1 MSDTV
6 SSGAP
11 AASSSEDRNL
21 AFVVY
26 ALLFCSPFLW
36 GVTGLVGVV
45 IAYVRRPER
54 AGVTRSHYN
63 FQIKAFWISVVLL
76 AIAAVSFLFGMG
88 VLFSDLFAAATN
100 GGQGWDAWE
109 AAAFDAE
116 DLRFHGEMV
125 VGFVVAVIFVIVSSL
140 WLLASSLF
148 GVARLA
154 GDHPIGRA

>member
-21 AFVVY
+21 AFLVY

-36 GVTGLVGVV
+36 GFTGLVGVV
-45 IAYVRRPER
+45 IAYVRRPEAPR
-54 AGVTRSHYN
+54 VVRSHYD
-63 FQIKAFWISVVLL
+63 FQIRAFWISVILL
-76 AIAAVSFLFGMG
+76 AIAVVGFLFGLG

-109 AAAFDAE
+109 AAAFDPDE
-116 DLRFHGEMV
+116 LTFHGEMV
-125 VGFVVAVIFVIVSSL
+125 IGFVVGVIFLVVSSL
-140 WLLASSLF
+140 WMLASSLF

-154 GDHPIGRA
+154 GDHPVGRA